1 MIVFL
6 VAGHLYRTQ
15 FSIGTRLTSSL
26 ASRRATFVNTW
37 HAQLAINL
45 GVFIT
50 PGLVWCIHHAWIGVV
65 YSSWAAGL
73 MQPCS
78 WLQTIERGL
87 SQALNGY
94 SLIATRGLVTLSRG
108 TETGFHAFGMYIHN
122 DTALGRQTDQFG
134 DTGIPFRPVIGLL
147 GQALLGSEAFANRTR
162 RTSESG

>member
-1 MIVFL
+1 
-6 VAGHLYRTQ
+6 
-15 FSIGTRLTSSL
+15 
-26 ASRRATFVNTW
+26 
-37 HAQLAINL
+37 
-45 GVFIT
+45 
-50 PGLVWCIHHAWIGVV
+50 
-65 YSSWAAGL
+65 

-78 WLQTIERGL
+78 WLQTIELGL